1 MERSRV
7 KQKEKEQ
14 REKKA
19 KLDRLYSKKPL
30 IEFVVAVLS
39 VPSLIL
45 VLILNYNSIKN
56 LNNAKLTPTPVA
68 NAIAPTGNVKLPS
81 FFTKPI
87 SRNIQPTESTATSQA
102 PCNKSLGPVS
112 IASPNEGDTISS
124 NPVEVDISYD
134 NADYCSA
141 VWSYSINGSSWSD
154 YDDNSVALYNLPNG
168 PIKFQLRVKSLTSS
182 DQTTLTR
189 DFVYNGQSNAV
200 TPTNA
205 SGSAQ

>member
-30 IEFVVAVLS
+30 IEFVVATLS

-56 LNNAKLTPTPVA
+56 LNNAKLTPTPVP
-68 NAIAPTGNVKLPS
+68 NAVAPSSNIKLPN
-81 FFTKPI
+81 FFTKPVA
-87 SRNIQPTESTATSQA
+87 RLTPEQSTTASQA
-102 PCNKSLGPVS
+102 PCNKSLGPIS
-112 IASPNEGDTISS
+112 ITSPNEGDTISS

-189 DFVYNGQSNAV
+189 DFTYNGQLNAAA
-200 TPTNA
+200 PTNA